1 MTAMIL
7 DSHLEQEL
15 RRERQRTGADRYDEV
30 WDGVYVMS
38 PMANN
43 AHQSIVGKMSAI
55 LTFAIEL
62 PGLGRVLPGA
72 NVSDHPSDWTKNYR
86 CPDVVVYLNDNPAE
100 NRETHWYGGPDL
112 AVEVI
117 SLEED
122 PYAKLDFYAGCNTQ
136 ELLIVHRR
144 PWRLELFR
152 NTGTQLQTGAQM
164 QLVGTSELDG
174 QKPGAVLTSE
184 RVAFSW
190 RLVTDGLRPQIE
202 MTNVADGKTWRF

>member
-7 DSHLEQEL
+7 DSHLEHEL

-43 AHQSIVGKMSAI
+43 AHQGIVSTMAAI
-55 LTFAIEL
+55 LLPAIQMKD
-62 PGLGRVLPGA
+62 LGCVLAGA

-86 CPDVVVYLNDNPAE
+86 CPDVVVYLTGNPAE

-122 PYAKLDFYAGCNTQ
+122 PYAKLDFYAGCNTR

-144 PWRLELFR
+144 PMRLELFR
-152 NTGTQLQTGAQM
+152 NAGAQM

-174 QKPGAVLTSE
+174 QTAGAVLASQ

-190 RLVTDGLRPQIE
+190 RLVSHELRPQIE
-202 MTNVADGKTWRF
+202 MTNTTDG